1 MSDKKYMHN
10 HFQPLLQQQLSRRT
24 VLQFSLGAIL
34 ASAMPLSSAATMLR
48 NHSQLLGFKP
58 IPAADLLDEVVV
70 PEGYRAE
77 VFYRWGDPV
86 SDGPAFNMD
95 ASNSAAEQLQQAGMH
110 HDALQYFPLPQGSAN
125 NDHGLLVMNHE
136 YLDLDVIHTDGS
148 HTYSPATYTADK
160 VAKEQNAHGVSLIE
174 VKQVKGQW
182 QIVRPSDYARRL
194 TANTKMQISG
204 PAAGHELIKTQADP
218 EGKNVLG
225 TLNNCAN
232 GKTPWGTYL
241 ACEENFHY
249 YFVSDPKQSRDAN
262 TERNWQRYKLGF
274 SYYGWQQFDAR
285 FDLDKEP
292 NEANRFGW
300 VVEFDP
306 YNPQSIPVKRT
317 ALGRFAHENEAHK
330 IGQGGRLA
338 FYSGDDS
345 KFEYIYKFITRD
357 AWDGTLGAHHGQL
370 LDHGILHVA
379 RFEDDGSARWLPL
392 LYGQNGLISENGF
405 IDQADVLIHARAA
418 ADQVGATKMDR
429 PEWITVHPHTDEV
442 FVSLTNNSERGSA
455 GKAGIDAAN
464 PRNQN
469 LFGHIIKFT
478 EADATATEFHWQ
490 VFVLAGEGKG
500 EQFANPDGL
509 FIDDRG
515 VLWVQTDVSPS
526 VMNDGPFKQF
536 GNNQMLAADPA
547 TGEIRRFL
555 TGPVGC
561 EVTGVIMTPDMKT
574 MWVNIQH
581 PGEMLN
587 VLKSQGLNKSPQ
599 NPNAASNWPDHQ
611 PNGRPR
617 SATVL
622 ITKDDGG
629 VIGT

>member
-1 MSDKKYMHN
+1 MFKC
-10 HFQPLLQQQLSRRT
+10 LALSRF
-24 VLQFSLGAIL
+24 Q
-34 ASAMPLSSAATMLR
+34 
-48 NHSQLLGFKP
+48 
-58 IPAADLLDEVVV
+58 AADLLDEVVV

-77 VFYRWGDPV
+77 VFYRWGDPI

-95 ASNSAAEQLQQAGMH
+95 ASNSAADQLQQAGMH
-110 HDALQYFPLPQGSAN
+110 HDALQYFPLPKGSNN

-148 HTYSPATYTADK
+148 HDHSPETYNADK

-174 VKQVKGQW
+174 VKQVDGQW
-182 QIVRPSDYARRL
+182 QIVRPSTYARRL
-194 TANTKMQISG
+194 TANTEMAVSG
-204 PAAGHELIKTQADP
+204 PAAGHELMKTHADP
-218 EGKNVLG
+218 QGKKVLG
-225 TLNNCAN
+225 TFNNCAN

-241 ACEENFHY
+241 TCEENFHY
-249 YFVSDPKQSRDAN
+249 YFVYDPKQPRDAD
-262 TERNWQRYKLGF
+262 TARRWQRYKLGF
-274 SYYGWQQFDAR
+274 SYYGWQQFDPR

-306 YNPQSIPVKRT
+306 YDPQSTPIKRT
-317 ALGRFAHENEAHK
+317 ALGRFAHENVAHK
-330 IGQGGRLA
+330 IGKDGRLA

-357 AWDGTLGAHHGQL
+357 AWDGTQGAHHGRL
-370 LDHGILHVA
+370 LDDGILYAA
-379 RFEDDGSARWLPL
+379 RFEEDGSARWLPL
-392 LYGQNGLISENGF
+392 VFGENGLTAENGF
-405 IDQADVLIHARAA
+405 VDQADVLIHARAA
-418 ADQVGATKMDR
+418 ADIVGATKMDR
-429 PEWITVHPHTDEV
+429 PEWITVHPHTDDV
-442 FVSLTNNSERGSA
+442 FVSLTNNSDRGSE
-455 GKAGIDAAN
+455 GKPAKDAAN

-469 LFGHIIKFT
+469 LFGHIIKFSET
-478 EADATATEFHWQ
+478 DATATEFNWQ
-490 VFVLAGEGKG
+490 VFVLGGEGEA

-509 FIDDRG
+509 YIDDRG
-515 VLWVQTDVSPS
+515 VLWIQTDVSSS
-526 VMNDGPFKQF
+526 VMNDGPFKYF
-536 GNNQMLAADPA
+536 GNNQMLAADPD

-555 TGPVGC
+555 TGPIGC

-581 PGEMLN
+581 PGEMPE
-587 VLKSQGLNKSPQ
+587 VLENRGIVKSPQ
-599 NPNAASNWPDHQ
+599 NPAAASNWPDHQ

-622 ITKDDGG
+622 ITKEDGG

>member
-1 MSDKKYMHN
+1 M
-10 HFQPLLQQQLSRRT
+10 
-24 VLQFSLGAIL
+24 L

-48 NHSQLLGFKP
+48 NQAQLLGFTP
-58 IPAADLLDEVVV
+58 IPTADLLDEVVV

-77 VFYRWGDPV
+77 VFYRWGDPI

-95 ASNSAAEQLQQAGMH
+95 ASNSAADQMQQAGMH
-110 HDALQYFPLPQGSAN
+110 HDALQYFPLPKGSESN
-125 NDHGLLVMNHE
+125 EHGLLVMNHE

-148 HTYSPATYTADK
+148 HKHSPETYTADK

-174 VKQVKGQW
+174 VRQENGEW
-182 QIVRPSDYARRL
+182 QIVRPSTYARRL
-194 TANTKMQISG
+194 TANTPMQISG
-204 PAAGHELIKTQADP
+204 PAAGHELMKTRADP

-225 TLNNCAN
+225 TFNNCAN

-241 ACEENFHY
+241 TCEENFHY
-249 YFVSDPKQSRDAN
+249 YFVADPKHSRDVE
-262 TERNWQRYKLGF
+262 TERRWQRYKLGF

-317 ALGRFAHENEAHK
+317 ALGRFAHENVAHK
-330 IGQGGRLA
+330 IGRDGRLA

-357 AWDGTLGAHHGQL
+357 AWDGSLGAHHGRL
-370 LDHGILHVA
+370 LDDGILYVA
-379 RFEDDGSARWLPL
+379 RFEEDGSARWLPL
-392 LYGQNGLISENGF
+392 LFGENGLTTENGF
-405 IDQADVLIHARAA
+405 VDQADVLVHARAA
-418 ADQVGATKMDR
+418 ADIVGATKMDR
-429 PEWITVHPHTDEV
+429 PEWITVHPHNDEV
-442 FVSLTNNSERGSA
+442 FVSLTNNSDRGQQDNV
-455 GKAGIDAAN
+455 GKDAAN

-469 LFGHIIKFT
+469 LFGHIIKFS
-478 EADATATEFHWQ
+478 EADATATEFSWQ

-509 FIDDRG
+509 YIDDRG
-515 VLWVQTDVSPS
+515 VLWIQTDVSSS
-526 VMNDGPFKQF
+526 VMNDGQFKEF

-581 PGEMLN
+581 PGEMLD
-587 VLKSQGLNKSPQ
+587 VLQRRGINKSPQ
-599 NPNAASNWPDHQ
+599 NPNAASNWPDHH

-622 ITKDDGG
+622 ISKEDGG

>member
-1 MSDKKYMHN
+1 MNN
-10 HFQPLLQQQLSRRT
+10 HFDPLLQKQLSRRS
-24 VLQFSLGAIL
+24 VLQFSLGAML

-48 NHSQLLGFKP
+48 NHAQLLGFTP
-58 IPAADLLDEVVV
+58 IPTADLLDEVVV

-95 ASNSAAEQLQQAGMH
+95 ASNSAADQMQQAGMH
-110 HDALQYFPLPQGSAN
+110 HDALQYFSLPKGSDN

-148 HTYSPATYTADK
+148 HSHSPETYTADK

-174 VKQVKGQW
+174 VRQENGQW
-182 QIVRPSDYARRL
+182 QIVRPSSYARRL
-194 TANTKMQISG
+194 TANSPMQISG
-204 PAAGHELIKTQADP
+204 PAAGHALLRTQADP

-241 ACEENFHY
+241 TCEENFHY
-249 YFVSDPKQSRDAN
+249 YFAADPKHPRYAD
-262 TERNWQRYKLGF
+262 TERRWQRYKLGF
-274 SYYGWQQFDAR
+274 SYYGWQQFDKR

-306 YNPQSIPVKRT
+306 YDPQCIPVKRT
-317 ALGRFAHENEAHK
+317 ALGRFAHENVAHK
-330 IGQGGRLA
+330 VGKDGRLA

-357 AWDGTLGAHHGQL
+357 AWDGTLGAHHGRL
-370 LDHGILHVA
+370 LDDGILHVA
-379 RFEDDGSARWLPL
+379 RFEEDGSARWLPL
-392 LYGQNGLISENGF
+392 LFGENGLTTENGF
-405 IDQADVLIHARAA
+405 VDQADVLIHARAA
-418 ADQVGATKMDR
+418 ADIVGATKMDR
-429 PEWITVHPHTDEV
+429 PEWITVHPHTDDV
-442 FVSLTNNSERGSA
+442 FVSLTNNSDRGSE
-455 GKAGIDAAN
+455 GKAAKDAAN

-469 LFGHIIKFT
+469 LFGHIIKFS
-478 EADATATEFHWQ
+478 EADATATEFSWQ
-490 VFVLAGEGKG
+490 VFVLAGEGEG

-509 FIDDRG
+509 YIDDRG
-515 VLWVQTDVSPS
+515 VLWIQTDVSSS
-526 VMNDGPFKQF
+526 VMNDGRFIAF

-587 VLKSQGLNKSPQ
+587 VLESQGINKSPQ

-611 PNGRPR
+611 LNGRPR

-622 ITKDDGG
+622 ITKEDGG

>member
-1 MSDKKYMHN
+1 MNN
-10 HFQPLLQQQLSRRT
+10 HFDQLLQKQLSRRS
-24 VLQFSLGAIL
+24 VLQIGLGAML
-34 ASAMPLSSAATMLR
+34 ASAMPLSSATTMLR
-48 NHSQLLGFKP
+48 HHAPLLGFKP

-70 PEGYRAE
+70 PEGYTAKI
-77 VFYRWGDPV
+77 FYRGGDPI

-95 ASNSAAEQLQQAGMH
+95 ASNSAADQLQQAGMH
-110 HDALQYFPLPQGSAN
+110 HDALQYFPLPKGSEN

-148 HTYSPATYTADK
+148 HTHSPETYTADK
-160 VAKEQNAHGVSLIE
+160 VTKEQNAHGVSLIE
-174 VKQVKGQW
+174 VKRDNGNW
-182 QIVRPSDYARRL
+182 QIVRPSHYARRL
-194 TANTKMQISG
+194 TANTPMQISG
-204 PAAGHELIKTQADP
+204 PAAGHELMKTQADP
-218 EGKNVLG
+218 QGKNVLG

-241 ACEENFHY
+241 TCEENFHY
-249 YFVSDPKQSRDAN
+249 YFVADPKQSRDVA
-262 TERNWQRYKLGF
+262 TERRWSRYKLGF
-274 SYYGWQQFDAR
+274 SYYGWQQFDSR
-285 FDLDKEP
+285 FDLTKEP

-306 YNPQSIPVKRT
+306 YDPQSIPVKRT
-317 ALGRFAHENEAHK
+317 ALGRFAHENVAHK
-330 IGQGGRLA
+330 IGNDGRLA

-357 AWDGTLGAHHGQL
+357 SWDGTQGAHHGQL
-370 LDHGILHVA
+370 LDNGILYVA
-379 RFEDDGSARWLPL
+379 RFEEDGSARWLPL
-392 LYGQNGLISENGF
+392 LFGENGLTVENGF
-405 IDQADVLIHARAA
+405 MDQAGVLIHARAA
-418 ADQVGATKMDR
+418 ADVVGATKMDR
-429 PEWITVHPHTDEV
+429 PEWISVHPHTDEV
-442 FVSLTNNSERGSA
+442 FVSLTNNSDRGTA
-455 GKAGIDAAN
+455 GKPAKDAAN

-469 LFGHIIKFT
+469 LFGHIIKFS
-478 EADATATEFHWQ
+478 EPDATATEFSWQ
-490 VFVLAGEGKG
+490 VFVLGGEAEG

-509 FIDDRG
+509 YVDDRG
-515 VLWVQTDVSPS
+515 VLWIQTDVSAS
-526 VMNDGPFKQF
+526 VLNDGVFKKF
-536 GNNQMLAADPA
+536 GNNQMLAADPS
-547 TGEIRRFL
+547 TGEIGRFL
-555 TGPVGC
+555 TGPVGF

-587 VLKSQGLNKSPQ
+587 FLESQGLNKSPQ

-622 ITKDDGG
+622 ITKQDGG

>member
-1 MSDKKYMHN
+1 MMNN
-10 HFQPLLQQQLSRRT
+10 HFDQLLQKQLSRRS
-24 VLQFSLGAIL
+24 VLQFSLGAML

-48 NHSQLLGFKP
+48 NHAQLLGFKP
-58 IPAADLLDEVVV
+58 IQAADLLDEVVV

-77 VFYRWGDPV
+77 VFYRWGDPI

-95 ASNSAAEQLQQAGMH
+95 ASNSAADQLQQAGMH
-110 HDALQYFPLPQGSAN
+110 HDALQYFPLPKGSNN

-148 HTYSPATYTADK
+148 HDKSPETYNADK

-174 VKQVKGQW
+174 VKQVDGQW
-182 QIVRPSDYARRL
+182 QIVRPSTYARRL
-194 TANTKMQISG
+194 TANTEMAVSG
-204 PAAGHELIKTQADP
+204 PAAGHELMKTHADP
-218 EGKNVLG
+218 EGKKVLG
-225 TLNNCAN
+225 TFNNCAN

-249 YFVSDPKQSRDAN
+249 YFVYDPKQPRDAD
-262 TERNWQRYKLGF
+262 TARRWQRYKLGF
-274 SYYGWQQFDAR
+274 SYYGWQQFDPR

-306 YNPQSIPVKRT
+306 YDPQSAPVKRT
-317 ALGRFAHENEAHK
+317 ALGRFAHENVAHK
-330 IGQGGRLA
+330 IGKDGRLA

-357 AWDGTLGAHHGQL
+357 AWDGSLGAHHGRL
-370 LDHGILHVA
+370 LDDGILYAA
-379 RFEDDGSARWLPL
+379 RFEEDGSARWLPL
-392 LYGQNGLISENGF
+392 VFGENGLTAENGF
-405 IDQADVLIHARAA
+405 VDQADVLIHARAA
-418 ADQVGATKMDR
+418 ADTVGATKMDR
-429 PEWITVHPHTDEV
+429 PEWITVHPHTDDV
-442 FVSLTNNSERGSA
+442 FVSLTNNSDRGSE
-455 GKAGIDAAN
+455 GKPGKDAAN

-469 LFGHIIKFT
+469 LFGHIIKFS
-478 EADATATEFHWQ
+478 EADATAIEFSWQ
-490 VFVLAGEGKG
+490 VFVLGGEGEG

-509 FIDDRG
+509 YVDDRG
-515 VLWVQTDVSPS
+515 VLWIQTDVSSS
-526 VMNDGPFKQF
+526 VMNDGPFKKF
-536 GNNQMLAADPA
+536 GNNQMLAADPT

-587 VLKSQGLNKSPQ
+587 VLESQGLNKSPQ

-611 PNGRPR
+611 TNGRPR

-622 ITKDDGG
+622 ITKEDGG

>member
-1 MSDKKYMHN
+1 MNN
-10 HFQPLLQQQLSRRT
+10 HFDPLLQKQLSRRS
-24 VLQFSLGAIL
+24 VLQFSLGAML

-48 NHSQLLGFKP
+48 NQAQLLGFTP
-58 IPAADLLDEVVV
+58 IPTADLLDEVVV

-77 VFYRWGDPV
+77 VFYRWGDPI

-95 ASNSAAEQLQQAGMH
+95 ASNSAADQMQQAGMH
-110 HDALQYFPLPQGSAN
+110 HDALQYFPLPKGSESN
-125 NDHGLLVMNHE
+125 EHGLLVMNHE

-148 HTYSPATYTADK
+148 HKHSPETYTADK

-174 VKQVKGQW
+174 VRQENGEW
-182 QIVRPSDYARRL
+182 QIVRPSTYARRL
-194 TANTKMQISG
+194 TANTPMQISG
-204 PAAGHELIKTQADP
+204 PAAGHELMKTRADP

-225 TLNNCAN
+225 TFNNCAN

-241 ACEENFHY
+241 TCEENFHY
-249 YFVSDPKQSRDAN
+249 YFVADPKHSRDAE
-262 TERNWQRYKLGF
+262 TKRRWQRYKLGF

-317 ALGRFAHENEAHK
+317 ALGRFAHENVAHK
-330 IGQGGRLA
+330 IGRDGRLA

-357 AWDGTLGAHHGQL
+357 AWDGSLGAHHGRL
-370 LDHGILHVA
+370 LDDGILYVA
-379 RFEDDGSARWLPL
+379 RFEEDGSARWLPL
-392 LYGQNGLISENGF
+392 LFGENGLTTENGF
-405 IDQADVLIHARAA
+405 VDQADVLVHARAA
-418 ADQVGATKMDR
+418 ADIVGATKMDR
-429 PEWITVHPHTDEV
+429 PEWITVHPHNDQV
-442 FVSLTNNSERGSA
+442 FVSLTNNSDRGQQDNV
-455 GKAGIDAAN
+455 GKDAAN

-469 LFGHIIKFT
+469 LFGHIIKFS
-478 EADATATEFHWQ
+478 EADATATEFSWQ

-509 FIDDRG
+509 YIDDRG
-515 VLWVQTDVSPS
+515 VLWIQTDVSSS
-526 VMNDGPFKQF
+526 VMNDGQFKEF

-581 PGEMLN
+581 PGEMLD
-587 VLKSQGLNKSPQ
+587 VLQRRGINKSPQ
-599 NPNAASNWPDHQ
+599 NPNAASNWPDHH

-622 ITKDDGG
+622 ISKEDGG

>member
-1 MSDKKYMHN
+1 MNN
-10 HFQPLLQQQLSRRT
+10 HFDPLLQKQLSRRS
-24 VLQFSLGAIL
+24 VLQFSLGAML

-48 NHSQLLGFKP
+48 NQSQLLGFTP
-58 IPAADLLDEVVV
+58 IPTADLLDEVVV

-77 VFYRWGDPV
+77 VFYRWGDPI

-95 ASNSAAEQLQQAGMH
+95 ASNSAADQMQQAGMH
-110 HDALQYFPLPQGSAN
+110 HDALQYFPLPKGSEN

-136 YLDLDVIHTDGS
+136 YLDLDIIHTDGS
-148 HTYSPATYTADK
+148 HKHSPETYTADK

-174 VKQVKGQW
+174 VRQENGEW
-182 QIVRPSDYARRL
+182 QIVRPSTYARRL
-194 TANTKMQISG
+194 TANTPMQISG
-204 PAAGHELIKTQADP
+204 PAAGHELMKTRADP

-225 TLNNCAN
+225 TFNNCAN

-241 ACEENFHY
+241 TCEENFHY
-249 YFVSDPKQSRDAN
+249 YFVADPKHSRDAE
-262 TERNWQRYKLGF
+262 TERRWQRYKLGF

-300 VVEFDP
+300 MVEFDP

-317 ALGRFAHENEAHK
+317 ALGRFAHENVAHK
-330 IGQGGRLA
+330 IGRDGRLA

-357 AWDGTLGAHHGQL
+357 AWDGSLGAHHGRL
-370 LDHGILHVA
+370 LDDGILYVA
-379 RFEDDGSARWLPL
+379 RFEEDGSARWLPL
-392 LYGQNGLISENGF
+392 LFGENGLTTENGF
-405 IDQADVLIHARAA
+405 VDQADVLVHARAA
-418 ADQVGATKMDR
+418 ADIVGATKMDR
-429 PEWITVHPHTDEV
+429 PEWITVHPHNDEV
-442 FVSLTNNSERGSA
+442 FVSLTNNSDRGQQDNV
-455 GKAGIDAAN
+455 GKDAAN

-469 LFGHIIKFT
+469 LFGHIIKFS
-478 EADATATEFHWQ
+478 EADATATEFSWQ
-490 VFVLAGEGKG
+490 VFVFAGEGKG

-509 FIDDRG
+509 YIDDRG
-515 VLWVQTDVSPS
+515 VLWIQTDVSSS
-526 VMNDGPFKQF
+526 VMNDGQFKEF

-547 TGEIRRFL
+547 TGDIRRFL

-581 PGEMLN
+581 PGEMLD
-587 VLKSQGLNKSPQ
+587 VLQRRGINKSPQ
-599 NPNAASNWPDHQ
+599 NPNAASNWPDHH

-622 ITKDDGG
+622 ISKEDGG

>member
-1 MSDKKYMHN
+1 MNN
-10 HFQPLLQQQLSRRT
+10 HFDPLLQKQLSRRS
-24 VLQFSLGAIL
+24 VLQFSLGAML

-48 NHSQLLGFKP
+48 NQSQLLGFTP
-58 IPAADLLDEVVV
+58 IPTADLLDEVVV

-77 VFYRWGDPV
+77 VFYRWGDPI

-95 ASNSAAEQLQQAGMH
+95 ASNSAADQMQQAGMH
-110 HDALQYFPLPQGSAN
+110 HDALQYFPLPKGSEN

-136 YLDLDVIHTDGS
+136 YLDLDIIHTDGS
-148 HTYSPATYTADK
+148 HKHSPETYTADK

-174 VKQVKGQW
+174 VRQENGEW
-182 QIVRPSDYARRL
+182 QIVRPSTYARRL
-194 TANTKMQISG
+194 TANTPMQISG
-204 PAAGHELIKTQADP
+204 PAAGHELMKTRADP

-225 TLNNCAN
+225 TFNNCAN

-241 ACEENFHY
+241 TCEENFHY
-249 YFVSDPKQSRDAN
+249 YFVADPKHSRDAE
-262 TERNWQRYKLGF
+262 TERRWQRYKLGF

-300 VVEFDP
+300 MVEFDP

-317 ALGRFAHENEAHK
+317 ALGRFAHENVAHK
-330 IGQGGRLA
+330 IGRDGRLA

-357 AWDGTLGAHHGQL
+357 AWDGSLGAHHGRL
-370 LDHGILHVA
+370 LDDGILYVA
-379 RFEDDGSARWLPL
+379 RFEEDGSARWLPL
-392 LYGQNGLISENGF
+392 LFGENGLTTENGF
-405 IDQADVLIHARAA
+405 VDQADVLVHARAA
-418 ADQVGATKMDR
+418 ADIVGATKMDR
-429 PEWITVHPHTDEV
+429 PEWITVHPHNDEV
-442 FVSLTNNSERGSA
+442 FVSLTNNSDRGQQDNV
-455 GKAGIDAAN
+455 GKDAAN

-469 LFGHIIKFT
+469 LFGHIIKFS
-478 EADATATEFHWQ
+478 EADATATEFSWQ
-490 VFVLAGEGKG
+490 VFVLAGEGEG

-509 FIDDRG
+509 NIDDRG
-515 VLWVQTDVSPS
+515 VLWIQTDVSAS
-526 VMNDGPFKQF
+526 VLNDGAFKQF

-581 PGEMLN
+581 PGEMLD
-587 VLKSQGLNKSPQ
+587 VLQRRGINKSPQ
-599 NPNAASNWPDHQ
+599 NPNAASNWPDHH

-622 ITKDDGG
+622 ISKEDGG

>member
-1 MSDKKYMHN
+1 MNN
-10 HFQPLLQQQLSRRT
+10 HFDPLLQKQLSRRS
-24 VLQFSLGAIL
+24 VLQFSLGAML

-48 NHSQLLGFKP
+48 NQSQLLGFTP
-58 IPAADLLDEVVV
+58 IPTADLLDEVVV

-77 VFYRWGDPV
+77 VFYRWGDPI

-95 ASNSAAEQLQQAGMH
+95 ASNSAADQMQQAGMH
-110 HDALQYFPLPQGSAN
+110 HDALQYFPLPKGSESN
-125 NDHGLLVMNHE
+125 EHGLLVMNHE

-148 HTYSPATYTADK
+148 HKHSPETYTADK

-174 VKQVKGQW
+174 VRQENGEW
-182 QIVRPSDYARRL
+182 QIVRPSTYARRL
-194 TANTKMQISG
+194 TANTPMQISG
-204 PAAGHELIKTQADP
+204 PAAGHELMKTRADP

-225 TLNNCAN
+225 TFNNCAN

-241 ACEENFHY
+241 TCEENFHY
-249 YFVSDPKQSRDAN
+249 YFVADPKHSRDVE
-262 TERNWQRYKLGF
+262 TERRWQRYKLGF

-317 ALGRFAHENEAHK
+317 ALGRFAHENVAHK
-330 IGQGGRLA
+330 IGRDGRLA

-357 AWDGTLGAHHGQL
+357 AWDGSLGAHHGRL
-370 LDHGILHVA
+370 LDDGILYVA
-379 RFEDDGSARWLPL
+379 RFEEDGSARWLPL
-392 LYGQNGLISENGF
+392 LFGENGLTTENGF
-405 IDQADVLIHARAA
+405 VDQADVLVHARAA
-418 ADQVGATKMDR
+418 ADIVGATKMDR
-429 PEWITVHPHTDEV
+429 PEWITVHPHNDEV
-442 FVSLTNNSERGSA
+442 FVSLTNNSDRGQQDNV
-455 GKAGIDAAN
+455 GKDAAN

-469 LFGHIIKFT
+469 LFGHIIKFS
-478 EADATATEFHWQ
+478 EADATATEFSWQ

-509 FIDDRG
+509 YIDDRG
-515 VLWVQTDVSPS
+515 VLWIQTDVSSS
-526 VMNDGPFKQF
+526 VMNDGQFKEF

-581 PGEMLN
+581 PGEMLD
-587 VLKSQGLNKSPQ
+587 VLQRRGINKSPQ
-599 NPNAASNWPDHQ
+599 NPNAASNWPDHH

-622 ITKDDGG
+622 ISKEDGG

>member
-1 MSDKKYMHN
+1 MMNN
-10 HFQPLLQQQLSRRT
+10 HFDKLLQKQLSRRS
-24 VLQFSLGAIL
+24 VLQIGLGAML
-34 ASAMPLSSAATMLR
+34 ASAMSLSSATTMLR
-48 NHSQLLGFKP
+48 HHSSLLGFKP

-70 PEGYRAE
+70 PEGYTAK

-86 SDGPAFNMD
+86 SAGPAFNID
-95 ASNSAAEQLQQAGMH
+95 ASNSAADQLQQAGMH
-110 HDALQYFPLPQGSAN
+110 HDALQYFPLPKGSDN

-136 YLDLDVIHTDGS
+136 YLDLDVIHSDGS
-148 HTYSPATYTADK
+148 HTHSPKTYTADK

-174 VKQVKGQW
+174 VKQVAGQW
-182 QIVRPSDYARRL
+182 QIVRPSHYARRL
-194 TANTKMQISG
+194 TANTQMRISG
-204 PAAGHELIKTQADP
+204 PAAGHALMQTHADP
-218 EGKNVLG
+218 EGQNVLG

-241 ACEENFHY
+241 TCEENFHY
-249 YFVSDPKQSRDAN
+249 YFVADPKQPGDSVTKR
-262 TERNWQRYKLGF
+262 RWQRYKLGF
-274 SYYGWQQFDAR
+274 SYYGWQQFDSR
-285 FDLDKEP
+285 FDLTKEP

-306 YNPQSIPVKRT
+306 YDPQSIPVKRT
-317 ALGRFAHENEAHK
+317 ALGRFAHENVVHK
-330 IGQGGRLA
+330 IGKDGRLA

-357 AWDGTLGAHHGQL
+357 SWDGTLGVQHGRL
-370 LDHGILHVA
+370 LDDGILYVA
-379 RFEDDGSARWLPL
+379 RFEEDGSARWLPL
-392 LYGQNGLISENGF
+392 VFGENGLTAENGF
-405 IDQADVLIHARAA
+405 MDQADVLIHARAA
-418 ADQVGATKMDR
+418 ADIVGATKMDR

-442 FVSLTNNSERGSA
+442 FVSLTNNSDRGNE
-455 GKAGIDAAN
+455 GKPAKDAAN

-469 LFGHIIKFT
+469 LFGHIIKFNET
-478 EADATATEFHWQ
+478 DATATEFNWQ
-490 VFVLAGEGKG
+490 VFVLGGEGEG

-509 FIDDRG
+509 YIDDRG
-515 VLWVQTDVSPS
+515 VLWIQTDVSAS
-526 VMNDGPFKQF
+526 VLNEGPFKDF

-587 VLKSQGLNKSPQ
+587 ILESQGLNKSPQ

-622 ITKDDGG
+622 ITKQDGG
-629 VIGT
+629 MIGT

>member
-1 MSDKKYMHN
+1 MNN
-10 HFQPLLQQQLSRRT
+10 HFDPLLQKQLSRRS
-24 VLQFSLGAIL
+24 VLQFSLGAML

-48 NHSQLLGFKP
+48 NQSQLLGFTP
-58 IPAADLLDEVVV
+58 IPTADLLDEVVV

-77 VFYRWGDPV
+77 VFYRWGDPI

-95 ASNSAAEQLQQAGMH
+95 ASNSAADQMQQAGMH
-110 HDALQYFPLPQGSAN
+110 HDALQYFPLPKGSEN

-136 YLDLDVIHTDGS
+136 YLDLDIIHTDGS
-148 HTYSPATYTADK
+148 HKHSPETYTADK

-174 VKQVKGQW
+174 VRQENGEW
-182 QIVRPSDYARRL
+182 QIVRPSTYARRL
-194 TANTKMQISG
+194 TANTPMQISG
-204 PAAGHELIKTQADP
+204 PAAGHELMKTRADP

-225 TLNNCAN
+225 TFNNCAN

-241 ACEENFHY
+241 TCEENFHY
-249 YFVSDPKQSRDAN
+249 YFVADPKHSRDAE
-262 TERNWQRYKLGF
+262 TERRWQRYKLGF

-300 VVEFDP
+300 MVEFDP

-317 ALGRFAHENEAHK
+317 ALGRFAHENVAHK
-330 IGQGGRLA
+330 IGRDGRLA

-357 AWDGTLGAHHGQL
+357 AWDGSLGAHHGRL
-370 LDHGILHVA
+370 LDDGILYVA
-379 RFEDDGSARWLPL
+379 RFEEDGSARWLPL
-392 LYGQNGLISENGF
+392 LFGENGLTTENGF
-405 IDQADVLIHARAA
+405 VDQADVLVHARAA
-418 ADQVGATKMDR
+418 ADIVGATKMDR
-429 PEWITVHPHTDEV
+429 PEWITVHPHNDEV
-442 FVSLTNNSERGSA
+442 FVSLTNNSDRGQQDNV
-455 GKAGIDAAN
+455 GKDAAN

-469 LFGHIIKFT
+469 LFGHIIKFS
-478 EADATATEFHWQ
+478 EADATATEFSWQ
-490 VFVLAGEGKG
+490 VFVLAGEGEG

-509 FIDDRG
+509 NIDDRG
-515 VLWVQTDVSPS
+515 VLWIQTDVSAS
-526 VMNDGPFKQF
+526 VLNDGAFKQF

-561 EVTGVIMTPDMKT
+561 EITGVIMTPDMKT

-581 PGEMLN
+581 PGEMLD
-587 VLKSQGLNKSPQ
+587 VLQRRGINKSPQ
-599 NPNAASNWPDHQ
+599 NPNAASNWPDHH

-622 ITKDDGG
+622 ISKEDGG

>member
-1 MSDKKYMHN
+1 MNN
-10 HFQPLLQQQLSRRT
+10 HFDPFLQKQLSRRS
-24 VLQFSLGAIL
+24 VLQFSLGAML

-48 NHSQLLGFKP
+48 NHAQLLGFTP
-58 IPAADLLDEVVV
+58 IPTADLLDEVVV

-77 VFYRWGDPV
+77 VFYRWGDPI

-95 ASNSAAEQLQQAGMH
+95 ASNNAADQMLQAGMH
-110 HDALQYFPLPQGSAN
+110 HDALQYFPLPKGSDN

-148 HTYSPATYTADK
+148 HTHSPETYTADK

-174 VKQVKGQW
+174 VRQENGEW
-182 QIVRPSDYARRL
+182 QIVRPSNYARRL
-194 TANTKMQISG
+194 TANTPMQISG
-204 PAAGHELIKTQADP
+204 PAAGHALLKTQADP

-241 ACEENFHY
+241 TCEENFHY
-249 YFVSDPKQSRDAN
+249 YFAADPKQPRDAD
-262 TERNWQRYKLGF
+262 TERRWQRYKLGF
-274 SYYGWQQFDAR
+274 SYYGWQQFDKR
-285 FDLDKEP
+285 FDLNKEP

-306 YNPQSIPVKRT
+306 YDPQSIPVKRT
-317 ALGRFAHENEAHK
+317 ALGRFAHENVAHK
-330 IGQGGRLA
+330 VGKDGRLA

-357 AWDGTLGAHHGQL
+357 AWDGTQGAHHGGL
-370 LDHGILHVA
+370 LDDGILHVA
-379 RFEDDGSARWLPL
+379 RFEENGSASWLPL
-392 LYGQNGLISENGF
+392 LFGDNGLTTENGF
-405 IDQADVLIHARAA
+405 VDQADVLIHARAA
-418 ADQVGATKMDR
+418 ADIVGATKMDR
-429 PEWITVHPHTDEV
+429 PEWITVHPHTDDV
-442 FVSLTNNSERGSA
+442 FVSLTNNSDRGSD
-455 GKAGIDAAN
+455 GKTAKDAAN
-464 PRNQN
+464 PRNKN
-469 LFGHIIKFT
+469 LYGHIIKFS
-478 EADATATEFHWQ
+478 EADATATEFSWQ
-490 VFVLAGEGKG
+490 VFVLAGEGEG

-509 FIDDRG
+509 YIDDRG
-515 VLWVQTDVSPS
+515 VLWIQTDVSSS
-526 VMNDGPFKQF
+526 VMNDGPFKEF

-581 PGEMLN
+581 PGEMLD
-587 VLKSQGLNKSPQ
+587 VLQRRGINKSPQ
-599 NPNAASNWPDHQ
+599 NPNAVSNWPDHH

-617 SATVL
+617 SATLL
-622 ITKDDGG
+622 ITKEDGG

>member
-1 MSDKKYMHN
+1 MNN
-10 HFQPLLQQQLSRRT
+10 HFDPLLQKQLSRRS
-24 VLQFSLGAIL
+24 VLQFSLGAML

-48 NHSQLLGFKP
+48 NQAQLLGFTP
-58 IPAADLLDEVVV
+58 IPTADLLDEVVV

-77 VFYRWGDPV
+77 VFYRWGDPI

-95 ASNSAAEQLQQAGMH
+95 ASNSAADQMQQAGMH
-110 HDALQYFPLPQGSAN
+110 HDALQYFPLPTGSEN

-148 HTYSPATYTADK
+148 HKHSPETYTADK

-174 VKQVKGQW
+174 VRQENGEW
-182 QIVRPSDYARRL
+182 QIVRPSTYARRL
-194 TANTKMQISG
+194 TANTPMQISG
-204 PAAGHELIKTQADP
+204 PAAGHELMKTQADP

-241 ACEENFHY
+241 TCEENFHY
-249 YFVSDPKQSRDAN
+249 YFVADPKHSRDAE
-262 TERNWQRYKLGF
+262 TERRWQRYKLGF

-317 ALGRFAHENEAHK
+317 ALGRFAHENVAHK
-330 IGQGGRLA
+330 IGRDGRLA

-357 AWDGTLGAHHGQL
+357 AWDGSLGAHHGRL
-370 LDHGILHVA
+370 LDDGILYVA
-379 RFEDDGSARWLPL
+379 RFEEDGSARWLPL
-392 LYGQNGLISENGF
+392 LFGENGLTTENGF
-405 IDQADVLIHARAA
+405 VDQADVLVHARAA
-418 ADQVGATKMDR
+418 ADIVGATKMDR
-429 PEWITVHPHTDEV
+429 PEWITVHPHNDEV
-442 FVSLTNNSERGSA
+442 FVSLTNNSDRGQQDNV
-455 GKAGIDAAN
+455 GKDAAN

-469 LFGHIIKFT
+469 LFGHIIKFS
-478 EADATATEFHWQ
+478 EADATATEFSWQ
-490 VFVLAGEGKG
+490 VFVFAGEGKG

-509 FIDDRG
+509 YIDDRG
-515 VLWVQTDVSPS
+515 VLWIQTDVSSS
-526 VMNDGPFKQF
+526 VMNDGQFKEF

-547 TGEIRRFL
+547 TGDIRRFL

-581 PGEMLN
+581 PGEMLD
-587 VLKSQGLNKSPQ
+587 VLQRRGINKSPQ
-599 NPNAASNWPDHQ
+599 NPNAASNWPDHH

-622 ITKDDGG
+622 ISKEDGG

>member
-1 MSDKKYMHN
+1 MNN
-10 HFQPLLQQQLSRRT
+10 HFEPLLQKQLSRRS
-24 VLQFSLGAIL
+24 VLQFSLGAML
-34 ASAMPLSSAATMLR
+34 ASAMPLSSAATMLH
-48 NHSQLLGFKP
+48 NHAQLLGFTP
-58 IPAADLLDEVVV
+58 VPAADLLDEVMV

-77 VFYRWGDPV
+77 VFYRWGDPI
-86 SDGPAFNMD
+86 SDGPAFIMD
-95 ASNSAAEQLQQAGMH
+95 ASNSAADQMQQAGMH
-110 HDALQYFPLPQGSAN
+110 HDALQYFPLPKGSDN

-148 HTYSPATYTADK
+148 HTHSPETYTADK
-160 VAKEQNAHGVSLIE
+160 VTKEQNAHGVSLIE
-174 VKQVKGQW
+174 VRQENGEW
-182 QIVRPSDYARRL
+182 QIVRPSTYARRL
-194 TANTKMQISG
+194 TANTPMLISG
-204 PAAGHELIKTQADP
+204 PAAGHALLRTQTDP

-241 ACEENFHY
+241 TCEENFHY
-249 YFVSDPKQSRDAN
+249 YFVADPNQPRDAD
-262 TERNWQRYKLGF
+262 TERRWQRYKLGF
-274 SYYGWQQFDAR
+274 SYYGWQQFDKR
-285 FDLDKEP
+285 FELDKEP

-306 YNPQSIPVKRT
+306 YDPLSIPVKRT
-317 ALGRFAHENEAHK
+317 ALGRFAHENVAHK
-330 IGQGGRLA
+330 VGKDGRLA

-357 AWDGTLGAHHGQL
+357 AWDGTLGAQHGRL
-370 LDHGILHVA
+370 LDEGILYVA
-379 RFEDDGSARWLPL
+379 RFEEDGSARWLPL
-392 LYGQNGLISENGF
+392 VFGENGLTAENGF
-405 IDQADVLIHARAA
+405 VDQADVLIHARAA
-418 ADQVGATKMDR
+418 ADIVVATKMDR
-429 PEWITVHPHTDEV
+429 PEWITVHPHTDDV
-442 FVSLTNNSERGSA
+442 FVSLTNNSDRGSED
-455 GKAGIDAAN
+455 KPSKDAAN

-469 LFGHIIKFT
+469 LFGHIIKFS
-478 EADATATEFHWQ
+478 EADATSTEFSWQ
-490 VFVLAGEGKG
+490 VFVLGGEGEG

-509 FIDDRG
+509 YIDDRG
-515 VLWVQTDVSPS
+515 VLWIQTDVSSS
-526 VMNDGPFKQF
+526 VMNDGRFKEF

-581 PGEMLN
+581 PGEMLD
-587 VLKSQGLNKSPQ
+587 VLQRRGINKSPQ
-599 NPNAASNWPDHQ
+599 NPNAASNWPDHH

>member
-1 MSDKKYMHN
+1 MNN
-10 HFQPLLQQQLSRRT
+10 HFDPLLQKQLSRRS
-24 VLQFSLGAIL
+24 VLQFSLGAML

-48 NHSQLLGFKP
+48 NQSQLLGFTP
-58 IPAADLLDEVVV
+58 IPTADLLDEVVV

-77 VFYRWGDPV
+77 VFYRWGDPI

-95 ASNSAAEQLQQAGMH
+95 ASNSAADQMQQAGMH
-110 HDALQYFPLPQGSAN
+110 HDALQYFPLPKGSEN

-148 HTYSPATYTADK
+148 HKHSPETYTADK

-174 VKQVKGQW
+174 VRQENGEW
-182 QIVRPSDYARRL
+182 QIVRPSTYARRL
-194 TANTKMQISG
+194 TANTPMQISG
-204 PAAGHELIKTQADP
+204 PAAGHELMKTQADP

-241 ACEENFHY
+241 TCEENFHY
-249 YFVSDPKQSRDAN
+249 YFVADPKHSRDAE
-262 TERNWQRYKLGF
+262 TERRWQRYKLGF

-317 ALGRFAHENEAHK
+317 ALGRFAHENVAHK
-330 IGQGGRLA
+330 IGRDGRLA

-357 AWDGTLGAHHGQL
+357 AWDGSLGAHHGRL
-370 LDHGILHVA
+370 LDDGILYVA
-379 RFEDDGSARWLPL
+379 RFEEDGSARWLPL
-392 LYGQNGLISENGF
+392 LFGENGLTTENGF
-405 IDQADVLIHARAA
+405 VDQADVLVHARAA
-418 ADQVGATKMDR
+418 ADIVGATKMDR
-429 PEWITVHPHTDEV
+429 PEWITVHPHNDEV
-442 FVSLTNNSERGSA
+442 FVSLTNNSDRGQQDNV
-455 GKAGIDAAN
+455 GKDAAN

-469 LFGHIIKFT
+469 LFGHIIKFS
-478 EADATATEFHWQ
+478 EADATATEFSWQ
-490 VFVLAGEGKG
+490 VFVFAGEGKG

-509 FIDDRG
+509 YIDDRG
-515 VLWVQTDVSPS
+515 VLWIQTDVSSS
-526 VMNDGPFKQF
+526 VMNDGQFKEF

-547 TGEIRRFL
+547 TGDIRRFL

-581 PGEMLN
+581 PGEMLD
-587 VLKSQGLNKSPQ
+587 VLQRRGINKSPQ
-599 NPNAASNWPDHQ
+599 NPNAASNWPDHH

-622 ITKDDGG
+622 ISKEDGG

>member
-1 MSDKKYMHN
+1 MNN
-10 HFQPLLQQQLSRRT
+10 HFDPLLQKQLSRRS
-24 VLQFSLGAIL
+24 VLQFSLGAML

-48 NHSQLLGFKP
+48 NQSQLLGFTP
-58 IPAADLLDEVVV
+58 IPTADLLDEVVV

-77 VFYRWGDPV
+77 VFYRWGDPI

-95 ASNSAAEQLQQAGMH
+95 ASNSAADQMQQAGMH
-110 HDALQYFPLPQGSAN
+110 HDALQYFPLPKGSEN

-148 HTYSPATYTADK
+148 HKHSPETYTADK

-174 VKQVKGQW
+174 VRQENGEW
-182 QIVRPSDYARRL
+182 QIVRPSTYARRL
-194 TANTKMQISG
+194 TANTPMQISG
-204 PAAGHELIKTQADP
+204 PAAGHELMKTRADP

-225 TLNNCAN
+225 TFNNCAN

-241 ACEENFHY
+241 TCEENFHY
-249 YFVSDPKQSRDAN
+249 YFVADPKHSRDAE
-262 TERNWQRYKLGF
+262 TERRWQRYKLGF

-317 ALGRFAHENEAHK
+317 ALGRFAHENVAHK
-330 IGQGGRLA
+330 IGMDGRLA

-357 AWDGTLGAHHGQL
+357 AWDGSLGAHHGRL
-370 LDHGILHVA
+370 LDDGILYVA
-379 RFEDDGSARWLPL
+379 RFEEDGSARWLPL
-392 LYGQNGLISENGF
+392 LFGENGLTTENGF
-405 IDQADVLIHARAA
+405 VDQADVLVHARAS
-418 ADQVGATKMDR
+418 ADIVGATKMDR
-429 PEWITVHPHTDEV
+429 PEWITVHPHNDEV
-442 FVSLTNNSERGSA
+442 FVSLTNNSDRGQQDNV
-455 GKAGIDAAN
+455 GKDAAN

-469 LFGHIIKFT
+469 LFGHIIKFS
-478 EADATATEFHWQ
+478 EADATATEFSWQ
-490 VFVLAGEGKG
+490 VFVLAGEEEG

-509 FIDDRG
+509 YIDDRG
-515 VLWVQTDVSPS
+515 VLWIQTDVSAS
-526 VMNDGPFKQF
+526 VLNDGAFKQF

-561 EVTGVIMTPDMKT
+561 EITGVIMTPDMKT

-581 PGEMLN
+581 PGEMLD
-587 VLKSQGLNKSPQ
+587 VLQRRGINKSPQ
-599 NPNAASNWPDHQ
+599 NPNAASNWPDHH

-622 ITKDDGG
+622 ISKEDGG

>member
-1 MSDKKYMHN
+1 MMNN
-10 HFQPLLQQQLSRRT
+10 HFDQLLQKQLSRRS
-24 VLQFSLGAIL
+24 VLQFSLGAML

-48 NHSQLLGFKP
+48 NHLQLLGFKP
-58 IPAADLLDEVVV
+58 IQAADLLDEVVV

-77 VFYRWGDPV
+77 VFYRWGDPI

-95 ASNSAAEQLQQAGMH
+95 ASNSAADQLQQAGMH
-110 HDALQYFPLPQGSAN
+110 HDALQYFPLPKGSNN

-148 HTYSPATYTADK
+148 HDHSPETYNADK

-174 VKQVKGQW
+174 VKQVDGQW
-182 QIVRPSDYARRL
+182 QIVRPSSYARRL
-194 TANTKMQISG
+194 TANTEMTVSG
-204 PAAGHELIKTQADP
+204 PAAGHELMKTQADP
-218 EGKNVLG
+218 EGKKVLG
-225 TLNNCAN
+225 TFNNCAN

-241 ACEENFHY
+241 TCEENFHY
-249 YFVSDPKQSRDAN
+249 YFVYDAKQPRDAD
-262 TERNWQRYKLGF
+262 TERRWQRYKLGF
-274 SYYGWQQFDAR
+274 SYYGWQQFDPR

-306 YNPQSIPVKRT
+306 YDPQSTPVKRT
-317 ALGRFAHENEAHK
+317 ALGRFAHENVAHK
-330 IGQGGRLA
+330 IGKDGRLA

-357 AWDGTLGAHHGQL
+357 AWDGTLGAHHGRL
-370 LDHGILHVA
+370 LDDGILYAA
-379 RFEDDGSARWLPL
+379 RFEEDGSARWLPL
-392 LYGQNGLISENGF
+392 VFGENGLTAENGF
-405 IDQADVLIHARAA
+405 VDQADVLIHARAA
-418 ADQVGATKMDR
+418 ADIVGATKMDR
-429 PEWITVHPHTDEV
+429 PEWITVHPHTDDV
-442 FVSLTNNSERGSA
+442 FVSLTNNSDRGSE
-455 GKAGIDAAN
+455 GKPAKDAAN

-469 LFGHIIKFT
+469 LFGHIIKFSET
-478 EADATATEFHWQ
+478 DATATEFNWQ
-490 VFVLAGEGKG
+490 VFVLGGEGEA

-509 FIDDRG
+509 YVDDRG
-515 VLWVQTDVSPS
+515 VLWIQTDVSTS
-526 VMNDGPFKQF
+526 VMNDGPFKKF
-536 GNNQMLAADPA
+536 GNNQMLAADPT

-555 TGPVGC
+555 TGPIGC

-587 VLKSQGLNKSPQ
+587 VLESQGLNKSPQ

-611 PNGRPR
+611 TNGRPR

-622 ITKDDGG
+622 ITKEDGG

>member
-1 MSDKKYMHN
+1 MMNN
-10 HFQPLLQQQLSRRT
+10 HFDQLLQKQLSRRS
-24 VLQFSLGAIL
+24 VLQFSLGAML

-48 NHSQLLGFKP
+48 NHVQLLGFKP
-58 IPAADLLDEVVV
+58 IPTADLLDEVVV

-77 VFYRWGDPV
+77 VFYRWGDPI
-86 SDGPAFNMD
+86 SAGPAFNMD
-95 ASNSAAEQLQQAGMH
+95 ASNSAADQLQQAGMH
-110 HDALQYFPLPQGSAN
+110 HDALQYFPLPKGSNN

-148 HTYSPATYTADK
+148 HDHSPETYNADK

-174 VKQVKGQW
+174 VKQVDGKW
-182 QIVRPSDYARRL
+182 QIVRPSSYARRL
-194 TANTKMQISG
+194 TANTEMTVRG
-204 PAAGHELIKTQADP
+204 PAAGHELMKTHADP
-218 EGKNVLG
+218 EGKKVLG
-225 TLNNCAN
+225 TFNNCAN

-241 ACEENFHY
+241 TCEENFHY
-249 YFVSDPKQSRDAN
+249 YFVYDPKQPRDVD
-262 TERNWQRYKLGF
+262 TERRWQRYKLGF
-274 SYYGWQQFDAR
+274 SYYGWQQFDPR

-306 YNPQSIPVKRT
+306 YDTQSIPVKRT
-317 ALGRFAHENEAHK
+317 ALGRFAHENVAHK
-330 IGQGGRLA
+330 IGKDGRLA

-357 AWDGTLGAHHGQL
+357 AWDGSQGAHHGSL
-370 LDHGILHVA
+370 LDDGILYAA
-379 RFEDDGSARWLPL
+379 RFEEDCSARWLPL
-392 LYGQNGLISENGF
+392 VFGENGLTAENGF
-405 IDQADVLIHARAA
+405 VDQADVLIHARAA
-418 ADQVGATKMDR
+418 ADTVGATKMDR
-429 PEWITVHPHTDEV
+429 PEWITVHPHTDDV
-442 FVSLTNNSERGSA
+442 FVSLTNNSDRGSE
-455 GKAGIDAAN
+455 GKPAKDAAN

-469 LFGHIIKFT
+469 LFGHIIKFSET
-478 EADATATEFHWQ
+478 DATDTEFSWQ
-490 VFVLAGEGKG
+490 VFVLGGEGEAK
-500 EQFANPDGL
+500 QFANPDGL
-509 FIDDRG
+509 YIDDRG
-515 VLWVQTDVSPS
+515 VLWIQTDVSSS
-526 VMNDGPFKQF
+526 VMNDGPFQEF
-536 GNNQMLAADPA
+536 GNNQMLAADPE

-581 PGEMLN
+581 PGEMPE
-587 VLKSQGLNKSPQ
+587 VLENRGIVKSPQ
-599 NPNAASNWPDHQ
+599 NPAAASNWPDHQ

-622 ITKDDGG
+622 ITKEDGG

>member
-1 MSDKKYMHN
+1 MSGN
-10 HFQPLLQQQLSRRT
+10 HFQDLLAIQLKRRK
-24 VLQFSLGAIL
+24 VLQMGLGGLIVA
-34 ASAMPLSSAATMLR
+34 AMPMSLRAATITAD
-48 NHSQLLGFKP
+48 NSALLGFKP
-58 IPAADLLDEVVV
+58 IPTADLLDEVVV
-70 PEGYRAE
+70 PEGYHAE
-77 VFYRWGDPV
+77 VFYRWGDPI
-86 SDGPAFNMD
+86 SDGPAFSLD
-95 ASNSAAEQLQQAGMH
+95 ASNSAADQLQQAGMH
-110 HDALQYFPLPQGSAN
+110 HDALQYFPLPKGSDN

-148 HTYSPATYTADK
+148 HNVSPATYNADK

-174 VKQVKGQW
+174 VKKVDGNW
-182 QIVRPSDYARRL
+182 QIVRPSNYARRL
-194 TANTKMQISG
+194 TANTEMTISG
-204 PAAGHELIKTQADP
+204 PAAGHDLLKTNADP

-241 ACEENFHY
+241 TCEENFHY
-249 YFVSDPKQSRDAN
+249 YFVHDPKQQKDADN
-262 TERNWQRYKLGF
+262 ERRWQRYKLGF
-274 SYYGWQQFDAR
+274 SYYGWQQFDQR
-285 FDLDKEP
+285 FDLAKEP

-306 YNPQSIPVKRT
+306 YDPKSMPLKRT
-317 ALGRFAHENEAHK
+317 ALGRFAHENVAHK
-330 IGQGGRLA
+330 VGKDGRVA
-338 FYSGDDS
+338 FYSGDDA

-357 AWDGTLGAHHGQL
+357 AWDGTLGAQHGRL
-370 LDHGILHVA
+370 LDDGILYVA
-379 RFEDDGSARWLPL
+379 RFEADGSARWLPL
-392 LYGQNGLISENGF
+392 IFGDNGLTPDNGF
-405 IDQADVLIHARAA
+405 TDQADVLIHARAA
-418 ADQVGATKMDR
+418 ADKVGATKMDR

-442 FVSLTNNSERGSA
+442 FVALTNNSERGSD
-455 GKAGIDAAN
+455 GKAGKDAAN

-469 LFGHIIKFT
+469 LFGHIIKFS
-478 EADATATEFHWQ
+478 EADATATEFNWQ
-490 VFVLAGEGKG
+490 VFVLGGEGEG
-500 EQFANPDGL
+500 EKFANPDGL
-509 FIDDRG
+509 YVDDRG
-515 VLWVQTDVSPS
+515 VLWIQTDVSSS
-526 VMNDGPFKQF
+526 VMNDGPFKDF

-587 VLKSQGLNKSPQ
+587 LLESRGIKKSPA
-599 NPNAASNWPDHQ
+599 NPNIASNWPDHAE
-611 PNGRPR
+611 NGRPR

-622 ITKDDGG
+622 ITKNDGG

>member
-1 MSDKKYMHN
+1 MNN
-10 HFQPLLQQQLSRRT
+10 HFDPLLQKQLSRRS
-24 VLQFSLGAIL
+24 VLQFSLGAML
-34 ASAMPLSSAATMLR
+34 ASAMPLSSAATMFR
-48 NHSQLLGFKP
+48 NHAQLLGFSP
-58 IPAADLLDEVVV
+58 IPTADLLDEVVV

-77 VFYRWGDPV
+77 VFYRWGDPI

-95 ASNSAAEQLQQAGMH
+95 ASNSAADQMQQAGMH
-110 HDALQYFPLPQGSAN
+110 HDALQYFPLPKGSDN
-125 NDHGLLVMNHE
+125 NNHGLLVMNHE
-136 YLDLDVIHTDGS
+136 YLDLDIIHTDGS
-148 HTYSPATYTADK
+148 HTHSPETYTADK

-174 VKQVKGQW
+174 VRQENGEW
-182 QIVRPSDYARRL
+182 QIVRPSTYSRRL
-194 TANTKMQISG
+194 TANTPMQISG
-204 PAAGHELIKTQADP
+204 PAAEHALLKTQADP

-241 ACEENFHY
+241 TCEENFHY
-249 YFVSDPKQSRDAN
+249 YFVYDPKQSRDAE
-262 TERNWQRYKLGF
+262 TERRWQRYKLGF

-317 ALGRFAHENEAHK
+317 ALGRFAHENVAHK
-330 IGQGGRLA
+330 VGKDGRLA

-357 AWDGTLGAHHGQL
+357 AWDGTLGAQHGRL
-370 LDHGILHVA
+370 LDDGILYVA
-379 RFEDDGSARWLPL
+379 RFEEDGSARWLPL
-392 LYGQNGLISENGF
+392 VFGENGLTTENGF

-418 ADQVGATKMDR
+418 ADIVGATKMDR

-442 FVSLTNNSERGSA
+442 FVSLTNNSDRGSE
-455 GKAGIDAAN
+455 GKAAKDAAN

-469 LFGHIIKFT
+469 LFGHIIKFS
-478 EADATATEFHWQ
+478 EADAIATEFSWQ
-490 VFVLAGEGKG
+490 VFVLGGEGEG

-509 FIDDRG
+509 YIDDRG
-515 VLWVQTDVSPS
+515 VLWIQTDVSSS
-526 VMNDGPFKQF
+526 VMNDGRFKEF

-581 PGEMLN
+581 PGEMLD
-587 VLKSQGLNKSPQ
+587 VLERRGINKSPQ
-599 NPNAASNWPDHQ
+599 NPNAASNWPDRH

-622 ITKDDGG
+622 ITKEDGG

>member
-1 MSDKKYMHN
+1 MNN
-10 HFQPLLQQQLSRRT
+10 HFDPLLQKQLSRRS
-24 VLQFSLGAIL
+24 VLQFSLGAML

-48 NHSQLLGFKP
+48 NQSQLLGFTP
-58 IPAADLLDEVVV
+58 IPTADLLDEVVV

-77 VFYRWGDPV
+77 VFYRWGDPI

-95 ASNSAAEQLQQAGMH
+95 ASNSAADQMQQAGMH
-110 HDALQYFPLPQGSAN
+110 HDALQYFPLPKGSEN

-136 YLDLDVIHTDGS
+136 YLDLDIIHTDGS
-148 HTYSPATYTADK
+148 HKHSPETYTADK

-174 VKQVKGQW
+174 VRQENGEW
-182 QIVRPSDYARRL
+182 QIVRPSTYARRL
-194 TANTKMQISG
+194 TANTPMQISG
-204 PAAGHELIKTQADP
+204 PAAGHELMKTRADP

-225 TLNNCAN
+225 TFNNCAN

-241 ACEENFHY
+241 TCEENFHY
-249 YFVSDPKQSRDAN
+249 YFVADPKHSRDAE
-262 TERNWQRYKLGF
+262 TERRWQRYKLGF

-300 VVEFDP
+300 MVEFDP

-317 ALGRFAHENEAHK
+317 ALGRFAHENVAHK
-330 IGQGGRLA
+330 IGRDGRLA

-357 AWDGTLGAHHGQL
+357 AWDGSLGAHHGRL
-370 LDHGILHVA
+370 LDDGILYVA
-379 RFEDDGSARWLPL
+379 RFEEDGSARWLPL
-392 LYGQNGLISENGF
+392 LFGENGLTTENGF
-405 IDQADVLIHARAA
+405 VDQADVLVHARAA
-418 ADQVGATKMDR
+418 ADIVGATKMDR
-429 PEWITVHPHTDEV
+429 PEWITVHPHNDEV
-442 FVSLTNNSERGSA
+442 FVSLTNNSDRGQQDNV
-455 GKAGIDAAN
+455 GKDAAN

-469 LFGHIIKFT
+469 LFGHIIKFS
-478 EADATATEFHWQ
+478 EADATATEFSWQ
-490 VFVLAGEGKG
+490 VFVLAGEGEG

-509 FIDDRG
+509 NIDDRG
-515 VLWVQTDVSPS
+515 VLWIQTDVSAS
-526 VMNDGPFKQF
+526 VLNDRAFKQF

-561 EVTGVIMTPDMKT
+561 EITGVIMTPDMKT

-581 PGEMLN
+581 PGEMLD
-587 VLKSQGLNKSPQ
+587 VLQRRGINKSPQ
-599 NPNAASNWPDHQ
+599 NPNAASNWPDHY

-622 ITKDDGG
+622 ISKEDGG

>member
-1 MSDKKYMHN
+1 MMNN
-10 HFQPLLQQQLSRRT
+10 HFEQLLQKQLSRRS
-24 VLQFSLGAIL
+24 VLQFSLGAML
-34 ASAMPLSSAATMLR
+34 ASAMPLSSAATILR
-48 NHSQLLGFKP
+48 NHVQLLGFKP

-77 VFYRWGDPV
+77 VFYRWGDPI

-95 ASNSAAEQLQQAGMH
+95 ASNSAADQLQQAGMH
-110 HDALQYFPLPQGSAN
+110 HDALQYFPLPKGSNN

-148 HTYSPATYTADK
+148 HDHSPETYNADK

-174 VKQVKGQW
+174 VKQVDGQW
-182 QIVRPSDYARRL
+182 QIVRPSTYARRL
-194 TANTKMQISG
+194 TANTEMAVSG
-204 PAAGHELIKTQADP
+204 PAAGHELMKTHADP
-218 EGKNVLG
+218 EGKKVLG
-225 TLNNCAN
+225 TFNNCAN

-249 YFVSDPKQSRDAN
+249 YFVYDPKQPRDAD
-262 TERNWQRYKLGF
+262 TARRWQRYKLGF
-274 SYYGWQQFDAR
+274 SYYGWQQFDPR

-306 YNPQSIPVKRT
+306 YDPQSAPVKRT
-317 ALGRFAHENEAHK
+317 ALGRFAHENVAHK
-330 IGQGGRLA
+330 IGKDGRLA

-357 AWDGTLGAHHGQL
+357 AWDGSLGAQHGRL
-370 LDHGILHVA
+370 LDDGILYAA
-379 RFEDDGSARWLPL
+379 RFEEDGSARWLPL
-392 LYGQNGLISENGF
+392 VFGENGLTAENGF

-418 ADQVGATKMDR
+418 ADLVGATKMDR
-429 PEWITVHPHTDEV
+429 PEWITVHPDTDDV
-442 FVSLTNNSERGSA
+442 FVSLTNNSDRGGD
-455 GKAGIDAAN
+455 GKPGKDAAN

-469 LFGHIIKFT
+469 LFGHIIKFS
-478 EADATATEFHWQ
+478 EADATAIEFSWQ
-490 VFVLAGEGKG
+490 VFVLGGEGEG

-509 FIDDRG
+509 YVDDRG
-515 VLWVQTDVSPS
+515 VLWIQTDVSSS
-526 VMNDGPFKQF
+526 VMNDGPFKKF
-536 GNNQMLAADPA
+536 GNNQMLAADPT

-587 VLKSQGLNKSPQ
+587 LLESQGLNKSPQ

-611 PNGRPR
+611 TNGRPR

-622 ITKDDGG
+622 ITKEDGG